1 MTQIKEIVPKHG
13 YYIRVETLLSW
24 LAQMRTFEHLRRH
37 RNAPHMRRA
46 ELYLLRAAWEI
57 SETSFGEGGERA

>member
-13 YYIRVETLLSW
+13 YFIRVETLLSW
-24 LAQMRTFEHLRRH
+24 LAQMRTGTMRMH

-46 ELYLLRAAWEI
+46 DLLRAALAISEI
-57 SETSFGEGGERA
+57 SLGEGGERS

>member
-13 YYIRVETLLSW
+13 EMICFETLLSW
-24 LAQMRTFEHLRRH
+24 LAQMRTYEHLRRH

-46 ELYLLRAAWEI
+46 ELCLLRAAWELLL
-57 SETSFGEGGERA
+57 GEGGERA

>member
-13 YYIRVETLLSW
+13 VVIHFETLLSW
-24 LAQMRTFEHLRRH
+24 LAQMRTGTMRMH

-46 ELYLLRAAWEI
+46 ELCLLRAAWELLL
-57 SETSFGEGGERA
+57 GEGGERA

>member
-13 YYIRVETLLSW
+13 YVIRFETLLSW
-24 LAQMRTFEHLRRH
+24 LAQMRTGMRRH

-46 ELYLLRAAWEI
+46 ELCLLRAAWELLL
-57 SETSFGEGGERA
+57 GEGGEKA